1 MVTTI
6 VIAVAMIT
14 TAVALVYYLRDK
26 RILTG
31 CACDCE
37 SVVVE
42 LDGVNREVDL
52 FVDSAHTQFYNAEK
66 GDVSQSSR
74 RLLLVFQ
81 YENGEIPMMLAVSR
95 SGVGIVWVEPYILGV
110 LGYKFLVCSP
120 LMDTVCDVRDDMK
133 GLGAVVEKK
142 HAGKYVEYSI
152 SRLYKGC
159 LHKIVLKV
167 DAVLYALI
175 TDAID
180 GMADAV

>member
-14 TAVALVYYLRDK
+14 TAVVLVYYLRDK

-81 YENGEIPMMLAVSR
+81 YESGEIPMMLAVSR

-120 LMDTVCDVRDDMK
+120 LMDMVCDVRDDMK